1 MSRRTLHTVMY
12 ALAAVVVAALTLLG
26 EGLLHSEHVAPLYAG
41 GITTL
46 IAVPAL
52 LISAWRMTLRKV
64 EAEAEHHAKA
74 GYFQCYEGVREGRV
88 QPGVAP
94 TAVNKV
100 AILRDG
106 PHNKPERAMT

>member
-26 EGLLHSEHVAPLYAG
+26 EGLIQSEHVAPLYAG

-64 EAEAEHHAKA
+64 EADAERHAKA
-74 GYFQCYEGVREGRV
+74 GYFQCYEDVREGRV
-88 QPGVAP
+88 QPGAALNI
-94 TAVNKV
+94 TEKAV
-100 AILRDG
+100 
-106 PHNKPERAMT
+106 T